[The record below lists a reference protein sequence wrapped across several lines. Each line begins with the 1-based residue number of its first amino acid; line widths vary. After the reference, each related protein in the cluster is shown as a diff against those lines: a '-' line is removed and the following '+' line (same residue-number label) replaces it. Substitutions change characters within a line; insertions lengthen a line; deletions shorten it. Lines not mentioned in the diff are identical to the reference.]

1 MDTVA
6 YTELRNA
13 LLKEFNMGN
22 HVNLIRKFPFRY
34 IKKAYHVPEQSIP
47 NIIDT
52 LDTLYRFG
60 MNI

>member
-13 LLKEFNMGN
+13 LLKEFKMGN
-22 HVNLIRKFPFRY
+22 HVNLIRKVPFRY